1 MSQTMQ
7 KKKQSMGTTEIS
19 WPQTQIQQQL
29 AYRVPM
35 KVTEL
40 MVFRCAFRETGYY
53 VCPRCRITMER
64 ELLAYCDRCGQK
76 LDWRGY
82 RRAKVI
88 RR

>member
-7 KKKQSMGTTEIS
+7 EKKQSMGTTEIS

-40 MVFRCAFRETGYY
+40 MVFRYAFRETGYY